1 MGVKLLE
8 IIHIFYSFQMV
19 KDVTWYKEKIL
30 TEISLG
36 GLMVLVVIRA
46 LQFNISRT
54 RVSTSDLIA
63 I

>member
-1 MGVKLLE
+1 MIKNVL
-8 IIHIFYSFQMV
+8 
-19 KDVTWYKEKIL
+19 WYKEKIL

-54 RVSTSDLIA
+54 RVSNLCSIWL
-63 I
+63 